1 MSCRSLF
8 VLLSFFFWPLCC
20 LFFFDIRILI
30 TPLVSSTSY
39 YYQEMSYS
47 QNAITVLMMG
57 EQRLVVIMFSLYI
70 INAYI
75 LNIRQALC
83 HSYVYMI

>member
-1 MSCRSLF
+1 
-8 VLLSFFFWPLCC
+8 
-20 LFFFDIRILI
+20 
-30 TPLVSSTSY
+30 
-39 YYQEMSYS
+39 MSYS

-75 LNIRQALC
+75 LNIRHALC